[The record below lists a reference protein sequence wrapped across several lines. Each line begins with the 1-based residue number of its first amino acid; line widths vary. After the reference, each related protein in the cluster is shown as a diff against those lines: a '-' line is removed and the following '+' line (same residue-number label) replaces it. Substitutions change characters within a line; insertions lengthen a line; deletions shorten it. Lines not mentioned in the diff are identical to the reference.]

1 MRSGFRMVG
10 RSVTGAGRRLLA
22 GLLALLFLLPAAWI
36 APAAQAQTPP
46 PVRGNPLSLKA
57 AAAELLDVRTGQVL
71 YAYNEHAKMQP
82 ASLAKLMTFLLAL
95 KALKDGV
102 VTPRTQVTISQQAWQ
117 LSLNDTVSRMF
128 VRVGDRVPFDTLLYG
143 LMVASGNDA
152 AVAVAEQLG
161 GTEANFVRMM
171 NAEARQLGLE
181 DTYYLNSHG
190 LYAAGQTTSAADVA
204 KLSAYIL
211 NHFPDATKYTKPAT
225 FSYQP
230 SGAPQPI
237 TQQNW
242 NGLVITD
249 RRVDGLK
256 TGHLEESGYH
266 LAASARSGSMQ
277 LVAVVMGIQAPTL
290 QAGMQERERE
300 AEALLNWGFD
310 NFTTVTPDLHGKLP
324 ASIPVYKG
332 AAGSVQPV
340 PAAPLLL
347 TVPRQDARSLSVQ
360 VALPSRLIAPVRKG
374 QPLGE
379 IVLKAG
385 SASWKIP
392 LVARGAVPRGNFL
405 RVLWDTFRLAV
416 GDLLARI
423 HL

>member
-1 MRSGFRMVG
+1 MHSDFR
-10 RSVTGAGRRLLA
+10 RAGRGTRRPLLA
-22 GLLALLFLLPAAWI
+22 GLLVLLLLLAGI
-36 APAAQAQTPP
+36 APAPVARAAAPL
-46 PVRGNPLSLKA
+46 PVRDNPLGLKA

-95 KALKDGV
+95 QALQNGA
-102 VTPRTQVTISQQAWQ
+102 VTPQTQVTVSQKAWQ

-128 VRVGDRVPFDTLLYG
+128 VRVGDRVSVDTLLYG

-152 AVAVAEQLG
+152 AVALAERLG

-171 NAEARQLGLE
+171 NDEARRLGLG
-181 DTYYLNSHG
+181 DTHYVNSHG
-190 LYAAGQTTSAADVA
+190 LYAPGQTTSAADVA

-211 NHFPDATKYTKPAT
+211 QHFPDATRYTKPAS

-249 RRVDGLK
+249 HRVDGLK

-266 LAASARSGSMQ
+266 LAASAKSGSMQ

-310 NFTTVTPDLHGKLP
+310 NFRDVTPDLGGKLP

-332 AAGSVQPV
+332 ASGTVQPV

-347 TVPRQDARSLSVQ
+347 TVPRSEAGSLSVR
-360 VALPSRLIAPVRKG
+360 VTLPARLVAPVRKG
-374 QPLGE
+374 QALGE
-379 IVLKAG
+379 VTVRAG
-385 SASWKIP
+385 ASSWRIP
-392 LVARGAVPRGNFL
+392 LVAARDVPRGGLL
-405 RVLWDTFRLAV
+405 RVLWDTLRLAL